1 MSDVIEPDPTV
12 PPPGAPEPQG
22 ASEPPEPPPRQDGD
36 RTLDPR
42 IVLVWRLGL
51 LPSLVLPAT
60 VLGGVLARVLPVPGW
75 TVALPLAVLLGLAIG
90 PLQTL
95 RWRRWSWRMT
105 DSSVELRSGVLTR
118 RHVIVPH
125 FRVQQIDVFEG
136 PLERLLGLATL
147 TVTTASASGSA
158 SLPGLSADAAPAV
171 RTELLSLA
179 ARANLELGRSGRDA
193 V

>member
-1 MSDVIEPDPTV
+1 VSDIIEPEPTV
-12 PPPGAPEPQG
+12 PPPGAPG
-22 ASEPPEPPPRQDGD
+22 APEARVPLPRPDGD

-42 IVLVWRLGL
+42 IVVVWRLGL
-51 LPSLVLPAT
+51 LPSLVLPST

-75 TVALPLAVLLGLAIG
+75 AIALPLAVVLGLAIG
-90 PLQTL
+90 PLQAL

-105 DSSVELRSGVLTR
+105 DSSVELRFGVLTR

-147 TVTTASASGSA
+147 TVTTASAAGSA
-158 SLPGLSADAAPAV
+158 SLPGLSAGAAPAV